1 MRVVAEQT
9 SNEILQKFHSTNW
22 ILIFFKITL
31 VGGAETF
38 LSSILEGWLWL
49 TERVGWI
56 FKVMNSTLSS
66 IRFCSCN
73 KSQLY

>member
-22 ILIFFKITL
+22 ILIFFQITL

>member
-1 MRVVAEQT
+1 MRVVSEQT

-22 ILIFFKITL
+22 ILVFFKITL